1 MSNLDNVLK
10 ALNKK
15 YGAGTIV
22 RAKDAKALE
31 VERIPTGS
39 LTFDIVTGGGIPENR
54 ITLLT
59 GGYSSAKTSIALKIV
74 GNAQRKF
81 KERYEHN
88 VSQGLKTSLKKS
100 IWIDAEGAFDEEWA
114 RKLGVDTDELIVVR
128 PEYGEQALDIA
139 DVIVKSGECG
149 ILVLDSIAGLVP
161 KGEAEES
168 MEKLFMGD
176 LAKMMNKFFRKLTA
190 GMNAMDLTNADEKA
204 PTVLLINQYRE
215 KIGVMYGNQLVA

>member
-1 MSNLDNVLK
+1 M
-10 ALNKK
+10 
-15 YGAGTIV
+15 
-22 RAKDAKALE
+22 
-31 VERIPTGS
+31 
-39 LTFDIVTGGGIPENR
+39 
-54 ITLLT
+54 
-59 GGYSSAKTSIALKIV
+59 
-74 GNAQRKF
+74 
-81 KERYEHN
+81 
-88 VSQGLKTSLKKS
+88 
-100 IWIDAEGAFDEEWA
+100 
-114 RKLGVDTDELIVVR
+114 GVDTDELIVVR

-139 DVIVKSGECG
+139 DVIIKSGECG